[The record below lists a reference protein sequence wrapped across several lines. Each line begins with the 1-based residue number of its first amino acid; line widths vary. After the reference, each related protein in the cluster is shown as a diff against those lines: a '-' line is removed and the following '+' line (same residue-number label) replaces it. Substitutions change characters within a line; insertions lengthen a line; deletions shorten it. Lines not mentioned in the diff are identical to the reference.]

1 MKLLVLA
8 APSGSGKTTLVHRLL
23 KEFPKLAFSV
33 SATTRKPRLNE
44 QDGIDY
50 HFLSLTEFK
59 RKINSDFF
67 LEWEEVYENNFYGS
81 LKSDVKKLWDKGQT
95 VVFDIDVYG
104 GIRLKEK
111 YDLNTLSIFI
121 MPPSIEV
128 LEDRLRKRGA
138 DNEERIHDRLAKAKE
153 EISFAANFDHVVVN
167 DQIETAF
174 KQIQLL
180 VAKFIRR

>member
-59 RKINSDFF
+59 RKIKSDFF
-67 LEWEEVYENNFYGS
+67 LEWEEVYEDNFYGS
-81 LKSDVKKLWDKGQT
+81 LKSDVQRLWDKGQT

-111 YDLNTLSIFI
+111 YDLNT
-121 MPPSIEV
+121 
-128 LEDRLRKRGA
+128 
-138 DNEERIHDRLAKAKE
+138 
-153 EISFAANFDHVVVN
+153 
-167 DQIETAF
+167 
-174 KQIQLL
+174 
-180 VAKFIRR
+180 

>member
-23 KEFPKLAFSV
+23 GEFPTLSFSI
-33 SATTRKPRLNE
+33 SATTRKPRLKE
-44 QDGIDY
+44 KDGVDY
-50 HFLSLTEFK
+50 HFLSVINFEE
-59 RKINSDFF
+59 KIKSKSF
-67 LEWEEVYENNFYGS
+67 LEWEEVYQDNFYGS
-81 LKSDVKKLWDKGQT
+81 LKSDVQKHWDKGQT

-128 LEDRLRKRGA
+128 LEDRLRKRGT

-153 EISFAANFDHVVVN
+153 EISFATNFDHVIVN

>member
-59 RKINSDFF
+59 RKIKSDFF
-67 LEWEEVYENNFYGS
+67 LEWEEVYEDNFYGS
-81 LKSDVKKLWDKGQT
+81 LKSDVQGLWDKGQT

-128 LEDRLRKRGA
+128 LEDRLRKRGT

-153 EISFAANFDHVVVN
+153 EISFATNFDHVIVN

-174 KQIQLL
+174 KQIQHL
-180 VAKFIRR
+180 VTKFINR

>member
-33 SATTRKPRLNE
+33 SATTRKQRLNE

-59 RKINSDFF
+59 RKIKSDFF

-128 LEDRLRKRGA
+128 LEDRLRKRGT

-153 EISFAANFDHVVVN
+153 EISFAKNFDHVIVN

-174 KQIQLL
+174 KQIQHL